1 MTEQDFDAMLPH
13 ALLTAMWEQWEP
25 LTAEGPALVWAPKR
39 WRVMKKVLEDPF
51 GYGARWAGPR
61 WRRTLRRA
69 GQTAACLL
77 LTAAL
82 ALAFSPGARA
92 WAGEMV
98 RSAVEWLDTHTRI
111 VYSGEAEGTMAIWRP
126 TYLPE
131 GFQEVGIADLAGNW
145 VIDYENEDGDRIT
158 FDYVLV
164 RQGSMSDFDN
174 EHSDYEQIIMNGQLA
189 HFFRSNTEGK
199 PSSLIWYD
207 EGGTTAFQIVA
218 YVEPGEVL
226 KIAES
231 VKFEQQ

>member
-1 MTEQDFDAMLPH
+1 MTEQEFDAMLPH
-13 ALLTAMWEQWEP
+13 ALLTAMWGRWEP
-25 LTAEGPALVWAPKR
+25 LTAEGPELVWAPKR
-39 WRVMKKVLEDPF
+39 FWVMKKVLEDPF
-51 GYGARWAGPR
+51 GYGARWAGPQ
-61 WRRTLRRA
+61 WRRALRRT
-69 GQTAACLL
+69 GQAAACLL
-77 LTAAL
+77 LAAAL
-82 ALAFSPGARA
+82 TLAVSPGARA
-92 WAGEMV
+92 WTGAMV

-145 VIDYENEDGDRIT
+145 VIDYENEVGDWIT

-164 RQGSMSDFDN
+164 QQGSMSDFDN
-174 EHSDYEQIIMNGQLA
+174 EHSDYEQITMNGQPA

-207 EGGTTAFQIVA
+207 VGGTTAFQIVA
-218 YVEPGEVL
+218 DIEPKEVL

-231 VKFEQQ
+231 VKKEQP